1 MDTQPRIFRPSLPT
15 TALAGSGALHL
26 LAALAM
32 SGYLLRPTP
41 IQPPR
46 LANLPMMTLTST
58 EQSQPDSTTATPH
71 PVTRQTPTRRRQA
84 STTAPVTLSAP
95 SEQATSHHAKPAPAS
110 SNEGDNHPSTDS
122 SPTAASG
129 GPRQTRTATV
139 HEPLYRGGYL
149 NNPKPLYPPLSLELA
164 EQGTVRLR
172 VQVSAQG
179 LPSVVELAQSS
190 GFPRLDR
197 AALTAVRRWKFVPA
211 RQGDEAIPYTFI
223 VPVEFSL
230 KAVRPS

>member
-1 MDTQPRIFRPSLPT
+1 M
-15 TALAGSGALHL
+15 
-26 LAALAM
+26 
-32 SGYLLRPTP
+32 
-41 IQPPR
+41 
-46 LANLPMMTLTST
+46 
-58 EQSQPDSTTATPH
+58 
-71 PVTRQTPTRRRQA
+71 
-84 STTAPVTLSAP
+84 
-95 SEQATSHHAKPAPAS
+95 
-110 SNEGDNHPSTDS
+110 
-122 SPTAASG
+122 
-129 GPRQTRTATV
+129 

-179 LPSVVELAQSS
+179 WPSVVELAQSS